1 MIYASIEG
9 ENIAFWVILCFAT
22 PIAFAFLGRILWAM
36 VALLEAIVPKN
47 NQIRV
52 KEKIVYRNSPQKIVY
67 RDRRVPPMTA
77 PVKNKEKIAY
87 GDQPQKV
94 KVEYRDRRVW
104 GRDEAPAKNKEK
116 TVTSTPATD
125 PSIVAG
131 AVNGLGSLGIS
142 KAEAN
147 LLVQK
152 VCSSK
157 AYFDI
162 ENLLKDCLSELK

>member
-9 ENIAFWVILCFAT
+9 DNIAFWVVVCFT
-22 PIAFAFLGRILWAM
+22 VPIAFAFLSRILWSV
-36 VALLEAIVPKN
+36 VAFLEIVSPQKT
-47 NQIRV
+47 QIV
-52 KEKIVYRNSPQKIVY
+52 EKIVYKNRVQKIVY
-67 RDRRVPPMTA
+67 RDRA
-77 PVKNKEKIAY
+77 
-87 GDQPQKV
+87 

-104 GRDEAPAKNKEK
+104 GRPQKIVYRDRTPAKNKEK
-116 TVTSTPATD
+116 TITSTPATD
-125 PSIVAG
+125 PSIISG

>member
-1 MIYASIEG
+1 M
-9 ENIAFWVILCFAT
+9 L
-22 PIAFAFLGRILWAM
+22 PIAGAFLSRILWAI
-36 VALLEAIVPKN
+36 VAFVEAVIPQNKEIQVVEKVVYKN
-47 NQIRV
+47 R
-52 KEKIVYRNSPQKIVY
+52 PQKIVY
-67 RDRRVPPMTA
+67 KDR
-77 PVKNKEKIAY
+77 
-87 GDQPQKV
+87 V

>member
-1 MIYASIEG
+1 MIYASVEG
-9 ENIAFWVILCFAT
+9 DNIAFWIIICFT
-22 PIAFAFLGRILWAM
+22 VPIAFAFLSRILWSV
-36 VALLEAIVPKN
+36 VAFLEIVSPQKTQIVEKTVYKN
-47 NQIRV
+47 R
-52 KEKIVYRNSPQKIVY
+52 PQKIVH
-67 RDRRVPPMTA
+67 RDRA

>member
-1 MIYASIEG
+1 MANVTTDSS
-9 ENIAFWVILCFAT
+9 FWIILCFML
-22 PIAFAFLGRILWAM
+22 PIAGAFLSRILWAI
-36 VALLEAIVPKN
+36 VAFVEAVIPQNKEIQVVEKVVYKN
-47 NQIRV
+47 R
-52 KEKIVYRNSPQKIVY
+52 PQKIVY
-67 RDRRVPPMTA
+67 KDR
-77 PVKNKEKIAY
+77 
-87 GDQPQKV
+87 V